1 MEETRTQIAWPSKL
15 KIGAKSKKGESLVG
29 ASVCLI
35 KHLPTGMSTAE
46 CTFTSGSPLEYLQG
60 MGGVDD
66 TLLHCTP

>member
-35 KHLPTGMSTAE
+35 KHLLHCLMYLHILISFRVPTGDGWTALY
-46 CTFTSGSPLEYLQG
+46 CTVHPR
-60 MGGVDD
+60 
-66 TLLHCTP
+66 